1 MKTGPFF
8 LHTPLR
14 PLMVETNFTL
24 GSNFK
29 YQLLFFDTCF
39 ISLGFGTLSKP
50 LESKLLSLSISL
62 IGVPSQKVMFI
73 VDGEKCRTFLTPI
86 SWSEDYGWVGLWI
99 GQCLLRN
106 PTMIGL
112 SLAIINQAFDP
123 PADDYKLILIKQ
135 RMGMKAALKQDVFG
149 FCF

>member
-1 MKTGPFF
+1 
-8 LHTPLR
+8 
-14 PLMVETNFTL
+14 
-24 GSNFK
+24 
-29 YQLLFFDTCF
+29 
-39 ISLGFGTLSKP
+39 
-50 LESKLLSLSISL
+50 
-62 IGVPSQKVMFI
+62 MFI

-86 SWSEDYGWVGLWI
+86 SWSEDYGWIGLWI

-123 PADDYKLILIKQ
+123 PADDYKLILINQ